1 MKTKLFKIV
10 MKMKFNHSAALQA
23 LGFSKWAVRDFS
35 PIHKALTV
43 VAFKLAVSMREGATA

>member
-10 MKMKFNHSAALQA
+10 MELKSNHSAALQA
-23 LGFSKWAVRDFS
+23 LGFSKWAIRDYS
-35 PIHKALTV
+35 PIHKLLTI